1 MELNEKQKQKQGTDI
16 DAKGDGQG
24 KEKGIA
30 RLGDLKKPAE
40 AGDDRVT
47 KVFDPFQRRDS
58 ISRTPPKKEKGPAVE
73 AVEELERWQDEELQT
88 SPIFHLQGESER
100 EPDATGEISPPCQ
113 GASDTHLLKKR
124 KWSTL
129 SPQDRTTNIITEVNW
144 AMNKVIKRTKEL
156 EKLVNTAP
164 KTKIE
169 IKQATRE
176 LVHLVA
182 RLEKRIKTC
191 EEMDITPSE
200 RKETK
205 GMGTQTDLRVD
216 TVAVQTEWDD
226 IELERRKEEE
236 KLRTEVREVLGMKE
250 QLPGLARLLD
260 KSWPEDIY
268 TKTKTV
274 SWSSVKMNSEG
285 DIAIMLDPERVPDD
299 KCLKDLQLKYPDLE
313 EIIKK
318 NDKQVDYLL
327 ETVTTRTKTRE
338 TTGKTKA
345 LYVLPMVIN
354 SEGINPIED
363 SFNKI
368 RELKEVMDVHPTKK
382 IILYASEGL
391 NQEYIRKMCECI
403 FAEHDIVIGLVSL
416 DSKPKSKPEP
426 KPETQKLI
434 VRSGKTSYADLLRSV
449 KDNVDIGKVGV
460 KVKAIKKTTKGDLLL
475 EVEGGRKKAGD
486 LREAIKE
493 KLDSDVRVTGNNVT
507 LHILDIDATTTKE
520 EVAMAIRKQ
529 TGRSELQDNMVTSMR
544 PCKDG
549 NQIATVQVSPGI
561 ANKLLKAGRMKI
573 GWVGCRVRKRVT
585 LIRCYRCLDFG
596 HTREGCNGPD
606 RSDLCVNCCQ
616 PGHQVKDCTNKPF
629 CRKCQTQDHRSDTT
643 KCPAFR
649 ALLKPQQGD
658 KRPIRDDVKQTK

>member
-47 KVFDPFQRRDS
+47 KVFDPFQRR
-58 ISRTPPKKEKGPAVE
+58 VE
-73 AVEELERWQDEELQT
+73 TRAQARNT
-88 SPIFHLQGESER
+88 
-100 EPDATGEISPPCQ
+100 EIN
-113 GASDTHLLKKR
+113 R
-124 KWSTL
+124 
-129 SPQDRTTNIITEVNW
+129 
-144 AMNKVIKRTKEL
+144 
-156 EKLVNTAP
+156 
-164 KTKIE
+164 
-169 IKQATRE
+169 
-176 LVHLVA
+176 
-182 RLEKRIKTC
+182 
-191 EEMDITPSE
+191 PSE
-200 RKETK
+200 K
-205 GMGTQTDLRVD
+205 
-216 TVAVQTEWDD
+216 W
-226 IELERRKEEE
+226 
-236 KLRTEVREVLGMKE
+236 
-250 QLPGLARLLD
+250 
-260 KSWPEDIY
+260 
-268 TKTKTV
+268 
-274 SWSSVKMNSEG
+274 
-285 DIAIMLDPERVPDD
+285 
-299 KCLKDLQLKYPDLE
+299 
-313 EIIKK
+313 
-318 NDKQVDYLL
+318 
-327 ETVTTRTKTRE
+327 
-338 TTGKTKA
+338 
-345 LYVLPMVIN
+345 
-354 SEGINPIED
+354 
-363 SFNKI
+363 
-368 RELKEVMDVHPTKK
+368 H
-382 IILYASEGL
+382 
-391 NQEYIRKMCECI
+391 
-403 FAEHDIVIGLVSL
+403 
-416 DSKPKSKPEP
+416 
-426 KPETQKLI
+426 
-434 VRSGKTSYADLLRSV
+434 GKTSYADLLRSV

-507 LHILDIDATTTKE
+507 LHILDIDSDVRVTGNNVTLHILDIDATTTKE

-529 TGRSELQDNMVTSMR
+529 TGRSDLQDNMVTSMR